1 MKIFLEKDGK
11 KREVSAEKLVG
22 KGGPRFWFKEKT
34 PEPPQQREE
43 KRDDQPVAEE
53 VSDEST
59 TEDDP
64 VTEVQSPRMSEVD
77 PQEIETGQKMSMS
90 EKITS
95 LEKENTELKRA
106 LQEIETRLALQENV
120 ARQADERYTRLE
132 ASMTVIVGHVQRH
145 DTFNE

>member
-1 MKIFLEKDGK
+1 M
-11 KREVSAEKLVG
+11 
-22 KGGPRFWFKEKT
+22 W
-34 PEPPQQREE
+34 
-43 KRDDQPVAEE
+43 
-53 VSDEST
+53 
-59 TEDDP
+59 
-64 VTEVQSPRMSEVD
+64 
-77 PQEIETGQKMSMS
+77 MS